1 MINNTGRIICTV
13 MSILALSQTAFSGI
27 AYADVVPSNESGINV
42 NVTPTVG
49 NTSINNGNTS
59 INNEITLPK
68 EFIDALL
75 AIGGDQNKQ
84 PVTIINNYYYTNEGN
99 KEESGTS
106 DVEEITNN
114 IDDMSY
120 GELQSMIKNLDT
132 TSNSNGLSEEGKEL
146 IRALNNYYKE
156 YFKDKYANKED
167 SKDEQGGIKVPSEP
181 NDGVIESITGDKTV
195 DGWYWYE
202 NNWYYINNHKLT
214 YGWHKYE
221 KDGNWY
227 YLDSDTGVM
236 RTGWIEFNGHK
247 YYLNNTSDGTRGSM
261 QTGWLNYNNKWY
273 YLNTDGTM
281 ASNTVIDGYKISL
294 DGTVK

>member
-1 MINNTGRIICTV
+1 MIKNTGRIICTV
-13 MSILALSQTAFSGI
+13 VSIIALSQTAFSGI

-42 NVTPTVG
+42 SVTPTVG

-75 AIGGDQNKQ
+75 AIGVAQNKQ
-84 PVTIINNYYYTNEGN
+84 PVTIINNYYYTNDDS

-156 YFKDKYANKED
+156 YFKDKYGNKEEI
-167 SKDEQGGIKVPSEP
+167 KDMQGSESVSNVGIE
-181 NDGVIESITGDKTV
+181 NITGDKKV

-202 NNWYYINNHKLT
+202 HNWYYINNHKLT
-214 YGWHKYE
+214 YGWHKYD
-221 KDGNWY
+221 KDNNWY
-227 YLDSDTGVM
+227 YLDQSTGVM
-236 RTGWIEFNGHK
+236 RTGWIEYNGNK
-247 YYLNNTSDGTRGSM
+247 YYLNTESDGTRGSM
-261 QTGWLNYNNKWY
+261 KTGWLNYNNKWY
-273 YLNTDGTM
+273 YLNADGTM
-281 ASNTVIDGYKISL
+281 ASNKVVDGYKLSL
-294 DGTVK
+294 EGNIK